1 MEKNLMRSIEI
12 TSRERKDVA
21 KQLSLWGEAN
31 EDDISDIT
39 DKLGV
44 LIYEVGELE
53 DQFIDRYDQ
62 YRITLKSIRDIE
74 GSVQPSRE
82 RKQKL
87 LIKLLI

>member
-1 MEKNLMRSIEI
+1 MRSIEI

-21 KQLSLWGEAN
+21 KQLSLWGETN

-44 LIYEVGELE
+44 LIFEIGELE

-87 LIKLLI
+87 PTKLLT

>member
-1 MEKNLMRSIEI
+1 MRSIEI